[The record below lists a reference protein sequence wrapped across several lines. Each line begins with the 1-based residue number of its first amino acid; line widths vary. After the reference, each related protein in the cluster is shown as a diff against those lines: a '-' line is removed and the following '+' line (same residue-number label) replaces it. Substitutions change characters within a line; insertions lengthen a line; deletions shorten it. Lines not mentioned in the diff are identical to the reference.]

1 MLTQRVNDK
10 AANELLGAADAVE
23 DIDARCD
30 MLPARLDR
38 LADALRAVGRAYE
51 EAASQLVP
59 SGDPFGQRITDRYRR
74 AAAAWPAEPPPHERF
89 AAALASLHA
98 AADAARFAGRRCDE
112 ARRAVD
118 RLWDADPRS

>member
-38 LADALRAVGRAYE
+38 LADALP
-51 EAASQLVP
+51 LV
-59 SGDPFGQRITDRYRR
+59 RR
-74 AAAAWPAEPPPHERF
+74 RLRRP
-89 AAALASLHA
+89 
-98 AADAARFAGRRCDE
+98 GRRRPPIAIGDALTE
-112 ARRAVD
+112 RVPGGHKLRR
-118 RLWDADPRS
+118 RLLVGSAHRAE